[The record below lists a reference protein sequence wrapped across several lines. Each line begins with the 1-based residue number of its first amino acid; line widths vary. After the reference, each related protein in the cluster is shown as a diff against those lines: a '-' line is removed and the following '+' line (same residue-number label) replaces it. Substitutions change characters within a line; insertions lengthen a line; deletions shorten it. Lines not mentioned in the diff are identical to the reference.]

1 MDHKKSL
8 QLQAYE
14 YIKNMVLEGKMQQN
28 EIYSETKIA
37 KELGISRT
45 PVRDAIQYL
54 SQERYIDILPNKGFR
69 LHTMKMQDVIDTKQI
84 RTAIEGYCARQIAKS
99 NLQKD
104 TEAVFSILQNCLE
117 KQKQAVQQES
127 IQLFFDADILFH
139 VTIIEYV
146 NNQELTHL
154 FHSYMYRMRNF
165 ALHSLNCPGRME
177 KAYEEHVK
185 IFENMKCGD
194 AIQTYESV
202 VWHME
207 SPRDISIDDTIS

>member
-1 MDHKKSL
+1 M
-8 QLQAYE
+8 
-14 YIKNMVLEGKMQQN
+14 
-28 EIYSETKIA
+28 
-37 KELGISRT
+37 
-45 PVRDAIQYL
+45 
-54 SQERYIDILPNKGFR
+54 
-69 LHTMKMQDVIDTKQI
+69 
-84 RTAIEGYCARQIAKS
+84 
-99 NLQKD
+99 
-104 TEAVFSILQNCLE
+104 E

-165 ALHSLNCPGRME
+165 ALHSLSCSGRME

>member
-84 RTAIEGYCARQIAKS
+84 RTAIEGYCARQIAKA

-139 VTIIEYV
+139 VTIIKYV

-165 ALHSLNCPGRME
+165 ALHSLSCSGRME

-207 SPRDISIDDTIS
+207 SPRDISIDTIS